1 MITKHSITFTIDDKE
16 FKIVVNE
23 LTKEQQKELKKKS
36 EQHVKVLEHIN
47 ESTRKLTRLS
57 EKYGLLKNA
66 GRVDEALAV
75 SDDIE
80 KEEVSL
86 LKEKESMKKSTD
98 ALETLYQDRLKM
110 CVSGEDKDAFLNAID
125 DLGISIN
132 SVFEEIAKHI
142 LESKEKK

>member
-36 EQHVKVLEHIN
+36 EQHVKVIEHVN
-47 ESTRKLTRLS
+47 ESARKLKRLS
-57 EKYGLLKNA
+57 EKYALLKNA
-66 GRVDEALAV
+66 GRVDEALTV
-75 SDDIE
+75 SDEIE
-80 KEEVSL
+80 KEESSL
-86 LKEKESMKKSTD
+86 LKEKESMEKSTE

-110 CVSGEDKDAFLNAID
+110 CLSGEDKEAFLNEID
-125 DLGISIN
+125 ELGISIN
-132 SVFEEIAKHI
+132 SVFEEIGKHV